1 MRDKL
6 KKLLFRALGKD
17 PEAVVVSFASGDPAL
32 AERMFAEIREL
43 VPDRRHFL
51 VRPEELSAGSAL
63 HLYRQLRKRFREFRI
78 GLAPVLLTNDR
89 RHRPLRVAAFL
100 LAPRKILAY
109 NERLERH
116 HLRLSTAI
124 ASLLFLRGVPLD
136 RVFLRP
142 SWLVPWKQDRS
153 TFPSNYEEFEGRAL
167 GPRKRIAILTPY
179 FPYPL
184 SHGGAVRIFNLLREM
199 ARDFDIFLFAFRDRE
214 TWDDIAPVLELCA
227 RVILAG
233 KPRYRE
239 PRWSTLWPPEAHE
252 FLSPAMRMVLDRMRR
267 EYAIEVVQVEYT
279 FLAPYGADVLVEH
292 DVTFELQ
299 RQVYARARNLSAWWD
314 YWRWRR
320 FETQWIARYRRVVA
334 MSEQDQAVLSGSNVI
349 VIPNGVD
356 LDRFAPEIE
365 RPGRRLLFIGS
376 FRHFPNIVAFRFFV
390 EQVWPLIRSD
400 PDVTLT
406 VVAGPDPLLY
416 WRGYTG
422 LASLPADDRIALH
435 GFIADVRPLYVESN
449 LVLVPTLVS
458 AGTNLKVLEAMA
470 MDRAVLS
477 TSSGCQGFGLVHGI
491 NVWIADSAQDFASGI
506 RTLLSDTALRHRI
519 AATGRD
525 HVERHFGWKQIG
537 ARQRALVRDLINERR
552 LVIRPADAGELSE
565 VAAIQATAP
574 ESSQWQ
580 PQDYLTYECHV
591 GVLDGRIAG
600 FVVSRRVASGEREI
614 LNVAVHPGF
623 RRSGVATQLIRAEV
637 SRWPGAHFLEVRESN
652 TAARNL
658 YQQLGFE
665 QVGTRPEYYENP
677 TETGI
682 VMRIFS

>member
-1 MRDKL
+1 M
-6 KKLLFRALGKD
+6 LGKD

-32 AERMFAEIREL
+32 AERMLAEIQEL
-43 VPDRRHFL
+43 VPDRRHHI
-51 VRPEELSAGSAL
+51 VRPEELAPGSTL
-63 HLYRQLRKRFREFRI
+63 HLYWQLRKRFREFRI

-89 RHRPLRVAAFL
+89 RYRPLRLAAFL

-116 HLRLSTAI
+116 HLRLRTAV

-136 RVFLRP
+136 RIFLRP
-142 SWLVPWKQDRS
+142 SWLAPWKKDRS
-153 TFPSNYEEFEGRAL
+153 TLPSNCEEFEGRAP

-184 SHGGAVRIFNLLREM
+184 SHGGAVRIFNLMREL
-199 ARDFDIFLFAFRDRE
+199 ADSFDIFLLAFRDRE
-214 TWDDIAPVLELCA
+214 TAADIAPVLELCA
-227 RVILAG
+227 RVVLIG

-239 PRWSTLWPPEAHE
+239 PRWSTLWPPEVHE
-252 FLSPAMRMVLDRMRR
+252 FQSPAMRIALERIRR
-267 EYAIEVVQVEYT
+267 EYNIDMVQVEYT
-279 FLAPYGADVLVEH
+279 FLAPFRGDVLVEH

-299 RQVYARARNLSAWWD
+299 RQVFERNTNLSSWWD

-320 FETQWIARYRRVVA
+320 FELEWIGRYSQVVV
-334 MSEQDQAVLSGSNVI
+334 MSEQDKAMLAAPNVI

-376 FRHFPNIVAFRFFV
+376 FRHFPNIVAFRFFL
-390 EQVWPLIRSD
+390 EQAWPLIQSD
-400 PDVTLT
+400 PDIRLT

-416 WRGYTG
+416 WRSYTG
-422 LASLPADDRIALH
+422 LPDLPIDERIALH
-435 GFIADVRPLYVESN
+435 GFVNDVRPLYVESN

-477 TSSGCQGFGLVHGI
+477 TSSGCQGTGLMHGV

-506 RTLLSDTALRHRI
+506 RTLLSDNGLRQRI
-519 AATGRD
+519 AAAGRV
-525 HVERHFGWKQIG
+525 HAERNFGWKQIG
-537 ARQRALVRDLINERR
+537 AKQRALVRDFINQRH
-552 LVIRPADAGELSE
+552 LVIRPAAAGELSE
-565 VAAIQATAP
+565 IAAIQATAP
-574 ESSQWQ
+574 ESSQWH

-591 GVLDGRIAG
+591 AVLGGCLAG
-600 FVVSRRVASGEREI
+600 FVVSRQVAGGEREI
-614 LNVAVHPGF
+614 LNVAVHPDF
-623 RRSGVATQLIRAEV
+623 RRSGVATRLIRAEV
-637 SRWPGAHFLEVRESN
+637 SRWPGTHFLEVRESN
-652 TAARNL
+652 IAARNL